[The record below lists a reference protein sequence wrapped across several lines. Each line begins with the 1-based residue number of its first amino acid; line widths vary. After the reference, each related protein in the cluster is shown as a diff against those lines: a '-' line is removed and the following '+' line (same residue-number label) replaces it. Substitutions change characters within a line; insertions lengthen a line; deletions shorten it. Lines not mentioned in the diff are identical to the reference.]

1 MYCIVFLSFWF
12 VTFARAVATGWES
25 EECTGVSLLQH
36 SVPKLRSNLNSEVQ
50 TYASSDRM
58 AQRQGT
64 DATEVDFIIGT
75 GPPKTATS
83 TLRDALELLGRHAAH
98 GSTMFSQA
106 FDPSFEAVFHDDN
119 VPAIETILREGYNA
133 TAGDSPWCFMYEDLM
148 RMKPE
153 YKVIM
158 SVHPGGPDAWVEST
172 HTWNEFHQ
180 KLVYPLAP
188 PPGERRRSVP
198 RGFAG
203 RKITDFPPERV
214 NEHLYAS
221 KLDCF
226 INETH
231 NQTWRDRCKQGYL
244 AHYDKV
250 RRTVPQERLLE
261 FNVSDGW
268 APLCSF
274 LGLPVPDMPFPDVN
288 DRTNGH
294 PGRHPSAAEKV

>member
-1 MYCIVFLSFWF
+1 MYCIVFLPFWF
-12 VTFARAVATGWES
+12 VTFARATVTGWES
-25 EECTGVSLLQH
+25 EECMGVSLVQH
-36 SVPKLRSNLNSEVQ
+36 SVPKRRSNLHSEVQ

-75 GPPKTATS
+75 GPPKTGTS
-83 TLRDALELLGRHAAH
+83 TLRQALEILGRHAAH
-98 GSTMFSQA
+98 GETMFKNP

-119 VPAIETILREGYNA
+119 VPAIKKILREGYNA

-148 RMKPE
+148 RMKPN

-158 SVHPGGPDAWVEST
+158 SVHPRGPDAWVEST
-172 HTWNEFHQ
+172 HTWNQFHV
-180 KLVYPLAP
+180 KGVYPL
-188 PPGERRRSVP
+188 VNV
-198 RGFAG
+198 
-203 RKITDFPPERV
+203 KITDFPPEKV

-294 PGRHPSAAEKV
+294 PGQHPSAAEKVGKNIANRSV